1 MHAPPERGPS
11 GGALQAPP
19 LDVRWDHGSPAPKYN
34 TDPDIQVYAYDEDTF
49 ILRQNLAV
57 SFEAPF
63 MFLLFGDSRAL
74 LLDTGAT
81 ESADFFP
88 LRRTVDDLID
98 GVLADRDHSGPYPLL
113 VLHTHPHWDHIA
125 GDGQFSGRADTLVVN
140 ALRENAWR
148 YFGFDKSPDAVVPMD
163 LGGRVLE
170 ALATPG
176 HHQAAVTFYDR
187 ATGILFTGDTVYPGR
202 LYVFDWEAF
211 DRSIDRLIDFCATRP
226 VTHVLGCHVEMS
238 TTPGVDFPIG
248 CSHHP
253 DELPLELTTEHLHQ
267 IRATLDEHEHRP
279 GRYVLP
285 ELIITP
291 REPPA

>member
-1 MHAPPERGPS
+1 MPP
-11 GGALQAPP
+11 
-19 LDVRWDHGSPAPKYN
+19 
-34 TDPDIQVYAYDEDTF
+34 
-49 ILRQNLAV
+49 
-57 SFEAPF
+57 
-63 MFLLFGDSRAL
+63 
-74 LLDTGAT
+74 
-81 ESADFFP
+81 
-88 LRRTVDDLID
+88 
-98 GVLADRDHSGPYPLL
+98 
-113 VLHTHPHWDHIA
+113 
-125 GDGQFSGRADTLVVN
+125 
-140 ALRENAWR
+140 
-148 YFGFDKSPDAVVPMD
+148 
-163 LGGRVLE
+163 
-170 ALATPG
+170 
-176 HHQAAVTFYDR
+176 
-187 ATGILFTGDTVYPGR
+187 PGR

-253 DELPLELTTEHLHQ
+253 DELSLELTTEHLHQ